1 VQRVGVVV
9 ASYAEFMGLSGVA
22 GVGLTPSSS
31 ASTSASTASL
41 DRFAMGRFLGD
52 RVGALRSPSDQ
63 RYVDYFAGLLSG
75 RIRVNSAPLYL
86 HHVTA
91 PFLRPRPS
99 LSSSSVHWHITDIC
113 IYAKFVVANSAPSPL
128 PPLRNGPFLRP
139 RPSLSSSSVHWHI
152 TEICIYAKF
161 VVANS
166 APPPLPP
173 LRNGLFLRP
182 RLSLLCSFMDKS
194 ERSAFTQI
202 SCYPNRKNGN
212 TASFR
217 SEFRSSTKPKH
228 VNPYLKVAFT
238 FAFCLIL
245 LGVIWWVL
253 LSLLLCFLNVF
264 QVTVVGIP
272 SFEPNGGCRP
282 FVKVRNP

>member
-1 VQRVGVVV
+1 
-9 ASYAEFMGLSGVA
+9 M
-22 GVGLTPSSS
+22 
-31 ASTSASTASL
+31 
-41 DRFAMGRFLGD
+41 
-52 RVGALRSPSDQ
+52 
-63 RYVDYFAGLLSG
+63 
-75 RIRVNSAPLYL
+75 
-86 HHVTA
+86 
-91 PFLRPRPS
+91 
-99 LSSSSVHWHITDIC
+99 
-113 IYAKFVVANSAPSPL
+113 
-128 PPLRNGPFLRP
+128 
-139 RPSLSSSSVHWHI
+139 
-152 TEICIYAKF
+152 
-161 VVANS
+161 VANS